1 MAARSHRLRPSAAP
15 HDTAAA
21 ASTAVRAADGGGLE
35 RAAAVRALLEGGRT
49 LVMGVVNATP
59 DSFHVPSRSPA
70 RDAALAA
77 AERLIADGADLLDV
91 GGESTRPGA
100 TPVALDVEL
109 ARVLPVVHGLRASGC
124 TVPIS
129 IDTYKAEVARAAVV
143 AGASLVNDVSGG
155 LLDEGMARTVAA
167 LGVPVIVGHLR
178 GTPHGMAA
186 HATYRDVLVE
196 VRDELGARIA
206 AFVAAGV
213 PAARILVDPGIGFAK
228 RAPDNLLLLRRLDE
242 LRALGRPI
250 VVGLSRKRFIDEA
263 MRAAGLHGSGSSDE
277 RLEGSLAAAVL
288 AAERGAAVIRTH
300 DVAATRRALAIADAI
315 LHEA

>member
-1 MAARSHRLRPSAAP
+1 
-15 HDTAAA
+15 
-21 ASTAVRAADGGGLE
+21 
-35 RAAAVRALLEGGRT
+35 
-49 LVMGVVNATP
+49 
-59 DSFHVPSRSPA
+59 
-70 RDAALAA
+70 
-77 AERLIADGADLLDV
+77 V

-100 TPVALDVEL
+100 TPVSLAVEL
-109 ARVLPVVHGLRASGC
+109 GRVLPVIESLSARGC

-129 IDTYKAEVARAAVV
+129 IDTYKAAVARAAVA
-143 AGASLVNDVSGG
+143 AGASVVNDVSGG
-155 LLDEGMARTVAA
+155 LLDAGMAGTVAA

-186 HATYRDVLVE
+186 HATYRDVVAE
-196 VRDELGARIA
+196 VRDELAARVA

-213 PAARILVDPGIGFAK
+213 PAARILVDPGVGFAK
-228 RAPDNLLLLRRLDE
+228 RAHDNLLLLRRLGE

-250 VVGLSRKRFIDEA
+250 VVGLSRKRFIGEA
-263 MRAAGLHGSGSSDE
+263 MGAAGLGASASSAD

-300 DVAATRRALAIADAI
+300 DVAETRRALAIADAI